1 MRYVAAALA
10 AFKIDQVIQQYVE
23 APPWVFP
30 AAITGASVLF
40 TLAFGG
46 DPRFAIA
53 VAGAAGLLSRFDT
66 LLMAA
71 ADAAKVS
78 VLRNTRR

>member
-1 MRYVAAALA
+1 MRYVAAALTVY
-10 AFKIDQVIQQYVE
+10 KLDQILQQYVV
-23 APPWVFP
+23 APPWAFT
-30 AAITGASVLF
+30 AAITGASALVTAGF
-40 TLAFGG
+40 RG
-46 DPRFAIA
+46 DPRFFAA
-53 VAGAAGLLSRFDT
+53 VAGGAALLYRFDT